1 MKPKLIFG
9 IVPGGNA
16 PLPPPVKKNFILF
29 SKSTRYVEDMIFS
42 PQENDRELF
51 PHFHAGYGDA
61 LYASSFAVQT
71 RKIVF
76 SLYRLVTGWLFQDPY
91 AARLE
96 LNG

>member
-1 MKPKLIFG
+1 MCFFAVRK
-9 IVPGGNA
+9 
-16 PLPPPVKKNFILF
+16 
-29 SKSTRYVEDMIFS
+29 TT
-42 PQENDRELF
+42 ENHSYTF
-51 PHFHAGYGDA
+51 AGYGDA